1 MSLARISGPPI
12 PMGCLTMLVVLPFW
26 IALVVPISL
35 ARMVWSGRD
44 AKITR
49 L

>member
-1 MSLARISGPPI
+1 MSRWKMFGPPI
-12 PMGCLTMLVVLPFW
+12 PMGCLTMLVVLPLW
-26 IALVVPISL
+26 IAFVLPISL

-49 L
+49 P